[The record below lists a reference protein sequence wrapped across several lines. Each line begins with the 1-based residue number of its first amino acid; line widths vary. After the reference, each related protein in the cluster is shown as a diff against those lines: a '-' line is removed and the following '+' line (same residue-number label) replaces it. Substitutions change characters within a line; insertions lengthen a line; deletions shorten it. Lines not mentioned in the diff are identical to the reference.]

1 MFVLIIVLPPSLA
14 KTPLS
19 MLGLKSSVSYD
30 DEDVVDGVVSSGTKG
45 WYEWLM
51 VCTLA

>member
-30 DEDVVDGVVSSGTKG
+30 DEDVVDGVSSGTKG
-45 WYEWLM
+45 WYEWL